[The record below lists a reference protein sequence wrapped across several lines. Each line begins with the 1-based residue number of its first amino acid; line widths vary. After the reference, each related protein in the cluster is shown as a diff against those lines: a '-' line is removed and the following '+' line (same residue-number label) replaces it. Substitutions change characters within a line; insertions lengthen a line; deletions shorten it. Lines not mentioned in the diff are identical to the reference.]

1 MTDSQQRNQTGRQRG
16 SPAQRARRK
25 ALICVSGLV
34 VAFSAPATAEWL
46 HQHRSI
52 DPAPAA
58 AFAVPAP
65 VLASPATATPSAD
78 DAVAGSAIRPDPT
91 VVAKVAE
98 APALTRR
105 PPLVLA
111 NSEDLLRKFAAED
124 IALEDVRHG
133 RAPVPAIFLARFPE
147 DLAALTSVKQRKQV
161 FIKTMLPLVLR
172 TNQQIAA
179 DRRLLLRLLPAR
191 QGALP
196 AGALEREL
204 LVRLARRYG
213 ADPSDRVELLQ
224 RIDIVPP
231 SLALA
236 QGAEESGWGTSRFAR
251 MGNAVFGQR
260 TFKGEGMVPQ
270 ERPPGQR
277 FAVRAFNALEA
288 SVRAYV
294 WNLNTHPA
302 YANFRAARAA
312 MRAQGRTLDGDALAG
327 ALIRYSERGE
337 AYVDTIRIIMRA
349 NRLDQFDDVRLD
361 ARDITADNRALPE
374 TVVASS
380 PTRS

>member
-1 MTDSQQRNQTGRQRG
+1 MTDSHQRNSDDRG
-16 SPAQRARRK
+16 PARRARRK
-25 ALICVSGLV
+25 ALICASGLV
-34 VAFSAPATAEWL
+34 LAFSAPATADWL
-46 HQHRSI
+46 HQQRNTAAVD

-58 AFAVPAP
+58 AIATPAP
-65 VLASPATATPSAD
+65 VLAALAVAPDEGDGD
-78 DAVAGSAIRPDPT
+78 DAGRPHAAIA
-91 VVAKVAE
+91 AKVAE
-98 APALTRR
+98 APAVTRQ

-111 NSEDLLRKFAAED
+111 SSEDLLRKFAARD

-133 RAPVPAIFLARFPE
+133 RAAVPAIFLARFPD
-147 DLAALTSVKQRKQV
+147 DLASLTSVEQRKQV
-161 FIKTMLPLVLR
+161 FIKTVLPLVLR

-179 DRRLLLRLLPAR
+179 DRRLLLRLLSTSHGAR
-191 QGALP
+191 P
-196 AGALEREL
+196 AGALERDL
-204 LVRLARRYG
+204 LARLARRYG
-213 ADPSDRVELLQ
+213 ADPGDRVELLR

-260 TFKGEGMVPQ
+260 TFKGEGMVPK
-270 ERPPGQR
+270 ERAPGER

-302 YANFRAARAA
+302 YADFRAARAA
-312 MRAQGRTLDGDALAG
+312 MRAEGRALDGADLAG
-327 ALIRYSERGE
+327 ALTRYSERGE

-349 NRLDQFDDVRLD
+349 NRLDQFDDARLD
-361 ARDITADNRALPE
+361 ARDITADNRAVPG
-374 TVVASS
+374 AAGS
-380 PTRS
+380 PGLTRS